1 MKFKVRNLN
10 RFNRLLN
17 PLDVKGFLVIGK
29 IGIVMVTGYFEG
41 AILLGDRDGDK
52 DREMREKKELRTFY
66 YFHNSVHVTIS
77 L

>member
-1 MKFKVRNLN
+1 MKFLVRNLN

-17 PLDVKGFLVIGK
+17 TLDVKGFLVVGR

-41 AILLGDRDGDK
+41 AILLRDRDGERD
-52 DREMREKKELRTFY
+52 EGKERANY
-66 YFHNSVHVTIS
+66 VHVTIS